1 MDTSNWPRWAWW
13 VIIAVSI
20 TALVLLSCEPPP
32 PITSTDAVVTE
43 EIWPTDVWPPDTVRP
58 TPIQSTAM
66 PDVFLT
72 TLEIDG
78 IECPCICR
86 KVKDAK

>member
-13 VIIAVSI
+13 VIIAVCLA
-20 TALVLLSCEPPP
+20 ALLLLNGSCAPPRLAGHP
-32 PITSTDAVVTE
+32 VE
-43 EIWPTDVWPPDTVRP
+43 GWPPDSVIP
-58 TPIQSTAM
+58 TPIQPTAM

-78 IECPCICR
+78 VECPCICR

>member
-13 VIIAVSI
+13 VIIAVCL
-20 TALVLLSCEPPP
+20 AVLLLFASSCAP
-32 PITSTDAVVTE
+32 PITGSPTE
-43 EIWPTDVWPPDTVRP
+43 PWPPDTVRP
-58 TPIQSTAM
+58 TPIQPTAM

-78 IECPCICR
+78 VECPCICR